1 MEKGGSGQSLK
12 KIPARFNFPCLFA
25 KMMRPKLIFL
35 CLSFFGSLV
44 LASCKQETKT
54 ETPAASNDCRVY
66 IQSMHKLE
74 RQLLE
79 SEKNA
84 NQLEDVIF
92 RLTQNYMVIDQKI
105 RLIQKYKGDPDQKA
119 LLSRTASEIDVF
131 FTQSQALLDS
141 TEAEIRRSSLPQSSM
156 IPIIESV
163 REYLGHQEKLF
174 IEVYGSLGSI
184 QEQVARLK
192 KKMEAKELE
201 ISQKEQDAEQ
211 IMAEK
216 EKQNRRIF
224 YLVGNKTD
232 LLRAKAIQKTGG
244 ILGVGGSIKLSDK
257 LDEMFFQSG
266 DYEIIKDISLGNT
279 KKPNLVSV
287 HPKGSY
293 LLMDTPG
300 EKFLRITNPPK
311 FWSTSKYLVVEID

>member
-1 MEKGGSGQSLK
+1 M
-12 KIPARFNFPCLFA
+12 
-25 KMMRPKLIFL
+25 
-35 CLSFFGSLV
+35 
-44 LASCKQETKT
+44 
-54 ETPAASNDCRVY
+54 
-66 IQSMHKLE
+66 LE
-74 RQLLE
+74 A
-79 SEKNA
+79 EKNA
-84 NQLEDVIF
+84 GRLEDVIF

-224 YLVGNKTD
+224 YLVGNKSD

-266 DYEIIKDISLGNT
+266 DYEIIKDISLGNSR
-279 KKPNLVSV
+279 KPNLVSV

-293 LLMDTPG
+293 LIMDTPG

-311 FWSTSKYLVVEID
+311 FWSTSKYLVVEVD

>member
-1 MEKGGSGQSLK
+1 
-12 KIPARFNFPCLFA
+12 
-25 KMMRPKLIFL
+25 MMRPQHFL
-35 CLSFFGSLV
+35 FCLSFSLG
-44 LASCKQETKT
+44 LLFLDSCTSETKT
-54 ETPAASNDCRVY
+54 ETPAATDCSLY

-84 NQLEDVIF
+84 GRLEDVIY

-119 LLSRTASEIDVF
+119 LLSRTASEIDIF
-131 FTQSQALLDS
+131 FTQSQTLLDS
-141 TEAEIRRSSLPQSSM
+141 TESEIRRSSLPQSSM

-184 QEQVARLK
+184 HEQVARLK
-192 KKMEAKELE
+192 KKVEAKELE

-224 YLVGNKTD
+224 YLVGNKSD

-266 DYEIIKDISLGNT
+266 DYKIIKDISLGNSR
-279 KKPNLVSV
+279 KPNLVSV

-293 LLMDTPG
+293 LIVDTPG